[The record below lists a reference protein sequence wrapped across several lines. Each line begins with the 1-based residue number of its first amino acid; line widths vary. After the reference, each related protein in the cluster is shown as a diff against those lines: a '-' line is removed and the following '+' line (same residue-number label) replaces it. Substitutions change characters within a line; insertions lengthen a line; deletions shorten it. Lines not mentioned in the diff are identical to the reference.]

1 MLGYTSPGNGTITVT
16 GGTWAMSDS
25 LEVGPNSSVTMSGGL
40 VSVTGR
46 LSKGAGGTINLNPGG
61 TLQIGVGSTT
71 GMLDVPSLVN
81 NGTLI
86 INRSNLFNYE
96 GVISGSGVI
105 VKQGGRQWRLAGLAC
120 GGVSLVRWRRPRA

>member
-1 MLGYTSPGNGTITVT
+1 
-16 GGTWAMSDS
+16 
-25 LEVGPNSSVTMSGGL
+25 
-40 VSVTGR
+40 
-46 LSKGAGGTINLNPGG
+46 
-61 TLQIGVGSTT
+61 
-71 GMLDVPSLVN
+71 MLDVPSLVN

-120 GGVSLVRWRRPRA
+120 GGVSLVRWRRPRARHARSHMIASAARLLGR